1 MLSISEE
8 GTIMSHLEIYSYLSP
23 AAAGQS
29 LTDIQG
35 CAAGVTGL
43 DRALIGYHSWGP
55 DGLILSALTL
65 AANDDLGVLIAHRPG
80 VIAPTVAARM
90 LATLS
95 RASSGRADVHVLAGG
110 APGDQLRE
118 GDYVGHDD
126 RYRRAS
132 EYVDVLREVW
142 GAESPVSHEGEFYK
156 FEDARPL
163 DMPAQNVRIHMGGA
177 SGAALEFGASKA
189 DVFMLWG
196 EPQDDVHARIREI
209 EEKAAGY
216 GSPRPRISL
225 SLRLYLGETESE
237 AWDLARSEPAYQ
249 KFVAKGAE
257 VSTRVHAEDA
267 GRNRQ
272 LAVAQKGEVHDDC
285 LWMGLVAAMNGLG
298 NASALVG
305 TEDRVME
312 TLAAYREMGVET
324 FLISAFGGEWSNQ
337 LAPIADR
344 MRREF
349 D

>member
-1 MLSISEE
+1 
-8 GTIMSHLEIYSYLSP
+8 MSKLEIYSYLSP
-23 AAAGQS
+23 AANGQS
-29 LTDIQG
+29 LADIQG
-35 CAAGVTGL
+35 AAATVTGL

-55 DGLILSALTL
+55 DGLILSGLTL
-65 AANDDLGVLIAHRPG
+65 AANPDLSVLIAHRPG
-80 VIAPTVAARM
+80 VIAPTAAARM
-90 LATLS
+90 LGTLS
-95 RASSGRADVHVLAGG
+95 RASEGRTDVHVLAGG

-126 RYRRAS
+126 RYRRAA
-132 EYVDVLREVW
+132 EYTDILREIW
-142 GAESPVSHEGEFYK
+142 SAQAPVSHEGEFYK

-163 DMPAQNVRIHMGGA
+163 DMPAQDVRIHMGGA

-196 EPQDDVHARIREI
+196 EPQDEVRARITEI

-216 GSPRPRISL
+216 GRPRPRISL
-225 SLRLYLGETESE
+225 SLRLYLGDTEAE
-237 AWDLARSEPAYQ
+237 AWDLARSEPAYE
-249 KFVAKGAE
+249 KFIAKGAE

-298 NASALVG
+298 NASGLVG
-305 TEDRVME
+305 TEDRVMQ
-312 TLAAYREMGVET
+312 TLGAYRELGVDT
-324 FLISAFGGEWSNQ
+324 FLISAFGGEWDNS

-344 MRREF
+344 MRSELA
-349 D
+349 